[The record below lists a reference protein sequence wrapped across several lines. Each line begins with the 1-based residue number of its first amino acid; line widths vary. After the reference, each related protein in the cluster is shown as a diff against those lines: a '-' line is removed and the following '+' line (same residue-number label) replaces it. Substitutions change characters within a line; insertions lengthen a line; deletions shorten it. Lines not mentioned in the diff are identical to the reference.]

1 MFNNKTIVTILSLWQ
16 SVVVEDHM
24 VISQNSAQGLDFDPI
39 CAGQWRHLITEPP
52 SHRRLSGCVGVHYAP
67 KSVKNEFWMCDLW
80 FPWWCLWERRQSGNE
95 CTTCRCKS
103 SVIVRLTQAIPFLH
117 SSYWLVFPCSHT
129 HCLLLLLCKYVQ
141 ISERTNYWQANP
153 YHSFTTKV
161 KLNSTDCVDVK

>member
-39 CAGQWRHLITEPP
+39 CATSYYGTTFAQTSEWLRGSALCPQ
-52 SHRRLSGCVGVHYAP
+52 
-67 KSVKNEFWMCDLW
+67 SVKNEFWMCDLW